1 MRRTRQSGFTLTELV
16 VTIVVFAVLAVVSI
30 PSFVEL
36 RERNSLRGA
45 ADNFAA
51 AVGLAKQE
59 AIKRGA
65 MVRVEFHEV
74 GDAVCAGAVVVED
87 DEDEGCDCSADACD
101 VVAFPEEAGDI
112 RPLRRVRLEGGVLFG
127 DDGNGFVIDPR
138 TGTLFDIGDTGGFT
152 LATEAGYQVRLDV
165 NAMARVQA
173 CVPAGAETLAGV
185 PACD

>member
-36 RERNSLRGA
+36 
-45 ADNFAA
+45 
-51 AVGLAKQE
+51 
-59 AIKRGA
+59 
-65 MVRVEFHEV
+65 
-74 GDAVCAGAVVVED
+74 
-87 DEDEGCDCSADACD
+87 
-101 VVAFPEEAGDI
+101 PEEAGDI